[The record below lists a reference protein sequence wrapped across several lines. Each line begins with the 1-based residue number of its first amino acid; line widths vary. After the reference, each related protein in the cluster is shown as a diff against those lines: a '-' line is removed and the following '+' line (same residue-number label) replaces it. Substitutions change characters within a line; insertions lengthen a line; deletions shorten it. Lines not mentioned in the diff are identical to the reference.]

1 MTVDI
6 FLNSL
11 SIVLSRIK
19 RNNQWFELRVAQ
31 SPYDKPF
38 IDKNGSLFGVKNI
51 KINFYIFKE
60 GMNEIADWAPEL
72 LKEMYIRYK
81 LSRLPEDEIEPGWG
95 LSYSIFFE
103 QFLLHHNGFQ
113 IFRPNGAIVK
123 KWDPT
128 TIF

>member
-38 IDKNGSLFGVKNI
+38 IDRDGSLFGVKNI

-60 GMNEIADWAPEL
+60 GINEIADWAPVL
-72 LKEMYIRYK
+72 LKEMYTRYK
-81 LSRLPEDEIEPGWG
+81 LAQLPDNAVEIFYGV
-95 LSYSIFFE
+95 SYCLGFE
-103 QFLLHHNGFQ
+103 QFLLYHDGFQ

-123 KWDPT
+123 KWDTT